1 MSLDPLHQLKRGG
14 AKLRVLLVGVN
25 RYHDRN
31 LASLSYSVADCVGI
45 EEALRKVT
53 TQFPHC
59 QIDTLYGVSDSSVN
73 VQAFCDRLDQLLAGT
88 VPKDTILFYFAG
100 HGVLDSTSKELYLC
114 LSETCLTHLS
124 ETAISMKRVLNRFSE
139 VTAGK
144 QVVILDACHS
154 GGAFHSRGAI
164 ALENHATS
172 SDSSAE
178 FDPDFTPSLREA
190 LQDYTNQGYKQSKHF
205 HALMSCDAG
214 QQSYEMP
221 NRQNGI
227 FSYYLIQGIRGEAAD
242 EQGRIQVDRLS
253 EYVGDHTTAYFRERQ
268 IPESR
273 SQTPV
278 HLKGASQKV
287 ILGFVEPQK
296 ASGRLESTGS
306 GSTLLFRLD
315 QYRHAVGEAFEQAYP
330 LSEETWHLLKK
341 FADDLYLPEEECQ
354 RIDSEIEQQVE
365 RTLAV
370 YQQRATQR
378 LHGSYPHE
386 ADPFIELRKEMGL
399 KPEILKSYEEQAKQT
414 FHQHE
419 KQYRDAFLAALY
431 EGGAISSDTR
441 QQLQSL
447 QQECGFAPAVII
459 QFETQETRE
468 FDRCKAE
475 YQRLFFEAIHDNRVD
490 QQALAQEQKR
500 LGLGNTVVEQ
510 IEADITQL
518 FETKKLEYRG
528 RFAGSIR
535 GATHPD
541 LSPLKA
547 LQKNLVLSDALVEII
562 EAEEIQRLDR
572 DRKKYREKLKS
583 CLHQQVD
590 FNVEEYHRRQ
600 QIEESIDLADVI
612 LDLLDQSAIEEFEQD
627 CQTYRRDFSQKIRQE
642 DPLRPQA
649 KRQLQQL
656 QESLS
661 FSVLDRTVSNP
672 VIERL
677 QQQEQ
682 HQCHQDKQV
691 YLQDYTQALRTQ
703 TPIHSD
709 DQARLNARQQQFELS
724 DQIIAQLIS
733 EVEQTFEN
741 DQKHYCQEFDWKLR
755 NQSSLETEFVQ
766 QLQQKHNLSNV
777 ITQPLN
783 AKLIADFERDQ
794 KQYHALLVR
803 ELNQKSSLT
812 SVARQQLRKLQT
824 ERKLGDVVCQAIEAQ
839 VIARLDDER
848 GRRNTYGQ
856 LFDRIIRQFNGLN
869 DFVLEDHDRADLEQH
884 RCDFK
889 LTSQEV
895 VEIEAQMLQQYQGD
909 IQQYQ
914 TVLKQASYPL
924 TDEAIEILESSRVNL
939 NLSSQ
944 IAYRLEQQCLSEKL
958 RQYEYAFSKTVIRH
972 YPIGNKEQK
981 QLRQLQQKLGL
992 GDELILPIHQKVQA
1006 YVDEIN
1012 KILETE

>member
-1 MSLDPLHQLKRGG
+1 MSREPLDQLKRGG
-14 AKLRVLLVGVN
+14 AKLKVLLVGVN
-25 RYHDRN
+25 HYHDRN
-31 LASLSYSVADCVGI
+31 LASLNYSVADCVGI
-45 EEALRKVT
+45 ENALREVT

-59 QIDTLYGVSDSSVN
+59 QIDTLYGVSDSSVT
-73 VQAFCDRLDQLLAGT
+73 VQAFCDRLNQLLAGT
-88 VPKDTILFYFAG
+88 VSKDTVLFYFAG

-114 LSETCLTHLS
+114 LSETCLTHLP
-124 ETAISMKRVLNRFSE
+124 ETAIPMKLVLNQLAE

-154 GGAFHSRGAI
+154 GGAFHSRGVTT
-164 ALENHATS
+164 LEDNATS
-172 SDSSAE
+172 LDSSPE

-205 HALMSCDAG
+205 HALMSCDVG

-227 FSYYLIQGIRGEAAD
+227 FSYYLIQGIQGEAAD

-268 IPESR
+268 IPEGR

-287 ILGFVEPQK
+287 ILGFVEPPK
-296 ASGRLESTGS
+296 AFESTGS

-341 FADDLYLPEEECQ
+341 FAGNFYLPEEECQ

-378 LHGSYPHE
+378 LHNSYPHA
-386 ADPFIELRKEMGL
+386 ADPFIELRREMGL
-399 KPEILKSYEEQAKQT
+399 KPEILQPFEAQAKQT
-414 FHQHE
+414 FQEHE
-419 KQYRDAFLAALY
+419 KQYRDAFLAVLY
-431 EGGAISSDTR
+431 ERGAISSDAR
-441 QQLQSL
+441 HQLQSL
-447 QQECGFAPAVII
+447 QQKCGFAPSVIT
-459 QFETQETRE
+459 QFETQETRSFE
-468 FDRCKAE
+468 RCQAE
-475 YQRLFFEAIHDNRVD
+475 YQQLFFGAIHDNRVD
-490 QQALAQEQKR
+490 QQAFAQEQKR
-500 LGLGNTVVEQ
+500 LGLGDAVVEQ
-510 IEADITQL
+510 IEADITQI

-535 GATHPD
+535 AATHPD
-541 LSPLKA
+541 LFPLKA
-547 LQKNLVLSDALVEII
+547 LQKNLALGDALVEII
-562 EAEEIQRLDR
+562 ETEEIQRLER

-612 LDLLDQSAIEEFEQD
+612 LDLLDQSAIQEFEHD

-656 QESLS
+656 QESLD
-661 FSVLDRTVSNP
+661 FFDLDRTVSNP
-672 VIERL
+672 VIEWL
-677 QQQEQ
+677 QQQEH
-682 HQCHQDKQV
+682 HQCQQDKQV
-691 YLQDYTQALRTQ
+691 YLEDYTQALRTQ

-709 DQARLNARQQQFELS
+709 YLDRLTARQQQFELS
-724 DQIIAQLIS
+724 DQIIAQLTWAS
-733 EVEQTFEN
+733 EQKFEG
-741 DQKHYCQEFDWKLR
+741 DQKNYCQEFDWKLR
-755 NQSSLETEFVQ
+755 NQCSLETEFLQ
-766 QLQQKHNLSNV
+766 QLQQKYNLSDV

-783 AKLIADFERDQ
+783 AKLMTDFEQDQ
-794 KQYHALLVR
+794 KQYHALLIR

-824 ERKLGDVVCQAIEAQ
+824 ELKLGEIVCQAIEAQ

-848 GRRNTYGQ
+848 RRRNTYGQ
-856 LFDRIIRQFNGLN
+856 IFDRIIRQFNVLN

-884 RCDFK
+884 RCDLE
-889 LTSQEV
+889 LTSEEV
-895 VEIEAQMLQQYQGD
+895 AEIETQILQQYQGD

-914 TVLKQASYPL
+914 NVLKQASYPL
-924 TDEAIEILESSRVNL
+924 TDEAIEVLESSRVNL

-944 IAYRLEQQCLSEKL
+944 IAHRLEQQCLTEKL
-958 RQYEYAFSKTVIRH
+958 RQYEHAFSKAIIRQ
-972 YPIGNKEQK
+972 YPIGNKGKK

-992 GDELILPIHQKVQA
+992 GDELILTTYQKVQA

-1012 KILETE
+1012 KLLETE